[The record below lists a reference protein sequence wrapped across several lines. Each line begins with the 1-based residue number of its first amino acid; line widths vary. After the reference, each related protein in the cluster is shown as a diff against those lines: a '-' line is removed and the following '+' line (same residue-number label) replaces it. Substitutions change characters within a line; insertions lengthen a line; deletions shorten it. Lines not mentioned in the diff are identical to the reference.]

1 LGLDK
6 LCTFK
11 RTTDMVRVRGI
22 GYQMSFVLQPKSG
35 FRLRLIMFQTPYDME
50 QLTESATDSL
60 SDNAP
65 MFWSDK
71 SVQGCFRPNGR
82 MLTEF
87 QKEDERYLAA
97 VTEGYAEIFG
107 QQKKLFDNQQAP
119 ALFQKMRINHPNVT
133 VLMDRHVTAINRK
146 TKPKTFGINRIV
158 PSKTTWKYPTV
169 QYDGEYKGFEQK
181 DQIPDRK
188 CYFMVIA
195 TPIFGVVVDPGQ
207 DMHDVSVHD
216 PPEIPDTGLPLV
228 FQREGSVVSDAFGP
242 PVAGPTTEPLE
253 TIDEDDRPATR
264 SAKGKGKERQPSV
277 APRDSAIPDVEG
289 PRLSAVGLTQEAADQ
304 MEAMVKA
311 LAYHRET
318 GKFERQKKAM
328 EEAINPQTV
337 DVDQYGWSKNATIM
351 FRPTFRLWWAPMI
364 YRKMVKTG
372 RFFAGR
378 SRRSIFGKRR
388 Y

>member
-1 LGLDK
+1 
-6 LCTFK
+6 
-11 RTTDMVRVRGI
+11 
-22 GYQMSFVLQPKSG
+22 
-35 FRLRLIMFQTPYDME
+35 MFQTPYDME

-65 MFWSDK
+65 IFSTDQSK
-71 SVQGCFRPNGR
+71 QGCFRPNGWL
-82 MLTEF
+82 LTEF

-97 VTEGYAEIFG
+97 VTESYAEIFG

-146 TKPKTFGINRIV
+146 TKPKTFGINWIV
-158 PSKTTWKYPTV
+158 PSKTMWKYPTV
-169 QYDGEYKGFEQK
+169 QFDGEYKGFDQK

-207 DMHDVSVHD
+207 DMHGVEVHD
-216 PPEIPDTGLPLV
+216 PPNVPDTGLPAV

-242 PVAGPTTEPLE
+242 PIAGPTTKPLE
-253 TIDEDDRPATR
+253 TIDEDNRPTTW
-264 SAKGKGKERQPSV
+264 SSKGKGKEKEKSV
-277 APRDSAIPDVEG
+277 PPHA
-289 PRLSAVGLTQEAADQ
+289 SAVPEVGWPQFDTDGLDSEQVGQ
-304 MEAMVKA
+304 MTVMVNA

-318 GKFERQKKAM
+318 GKFECQRKAM

-378 SRRSIFGKRR
+378 SRRSIFGKHR